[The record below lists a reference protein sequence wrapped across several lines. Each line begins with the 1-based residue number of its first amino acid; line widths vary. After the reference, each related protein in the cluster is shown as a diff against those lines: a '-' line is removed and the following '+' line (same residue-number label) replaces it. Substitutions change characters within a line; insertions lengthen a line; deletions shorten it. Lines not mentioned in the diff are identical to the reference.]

1 MKTSVFSLALM
12 ILSTVLINI
21 SAIAQ
26 KSDPNMWPNFRGSN
40 CSGVASPGQ
49 DPPITFSSDKN
60 VLWKIA
66 LPGGHSSPC
75 IWGDRIFISGYQIE
89 GKLLKM
95 VCIER
100 KNGKIKWEEDIPV
113 ETFEKFNAVSNP
125 ATATPTTDGERVYF
139 YFCSF
144 GMICYDFNGKLQ
156 WKLPMPVP
164 KSYNDNGIGTSPVI
178 AGNLV
183 ILNCFGHMND
193 PRLLAV
199 NKFDGKTIW
208 EYSLPNKEGYSGNSS
223 STPVIYKDQVIIYRS
238 ADVAGYNLKT
248 GDLIWR
254 FAIGGTDAIGT
265 PVIQN
270 DILYMVAYSTQGNPD
285 AVAQFPDFKGLTSK
299 YDKNED
305 LMIDKDEIK
314 DFQIF
319 TYPEMP
325 EISTK
330 TYIAN
335 HFGTFDKNKNGL
347 IDSTEWKAIIG
358 NLASL
363 YTKQGLKAIK
373 LGGQGDISLNNYLW
387 SNPDQIS
394 HISSPLYYN
403 NHIYM
408 VRDGGNISCFN
419 SESGKLLYRGK
430 LNAPGAYF
438 SSPIAAN
445 GRIYIASRNGIV
457 TVFDSGEKL
466 NILAQ
471 NNLDE
476 LITATPAVVDN
487 KIYLRTEKTLY
498 AFVKK

>member
-1 MKTSVFSLALM
+1 MKKIIHALFIIM
-12 ILSTVLINI
+12 AGMLINI
-21 SAIAQ
+21 SALAQ
-26 KSDPNMWPNFRGSN
+26 KTNSNIWPDFRGPN
-40 CSGVASPGQ
+40 CSGIASPDQ
-49 DPPITFSSDKN
+49 DPPTTFGTDKN
-60 VLWKIA
+60 VLWKVA

-75 IWGDRIFISGYQIE
+75 IWGDCIFISGYQEE

-95 VCIER
+95 LCIDR
-100 KNGKIKWEEDIPV
+100 KNGKIKWEESISV
-113 ETFEKFNAVSNP
+113 EAFEKFNPVSNP
-125 ATATPTTDGERVYF
+125 ATATPATDGERVYF

-144 GMICYDFNGKLQ
+144 GLICYDFNGKLQ
-156 WKLPMPVP
+156 WKLPMQVP
-164 KSYNDNGIGTSPVI
+164 RSYNNNGIGTSPVI
-178 AGNLV
+178 ISDLV
-183 ILNCFGHMND
+183 ILNCFGHLND
-193 PRLLAV
+193 PRLLAI
-199 NKFDGKTIW
+199 NKYDGKTVW
-208 EYSLPNKEGYSGNSS
+208 EYSLPNKESYSGNSS

-238 ADVAGYNLKT
+238 ADVASYNLKT

-254 FAIGGTDAIGT
+254 YVIGGTDAIGT

-285 AVAQFPDFKGLTSK
+285 ALAQFPDFKGLASK
-299 YDKNED
+299 YDKNGD

-314 DFQIF
+314 DFQIL

-335 HFGTFDKNKNGL
+335 HFETFDKNKNGL
-347 IDSTEWKAIIG
+347 IDSTEWKTIKE

-373 LGGQGDISLNNYLW
+373 IGGQGDISLNNFLW
-387 SNPDQIS
+387 GNPDQIS

-408 VRDGGNISCFN
+408 IRDGGIISCFHC
-419 SESGKLLYRGK
+419 ESGKLLYRGK

-438 SSPIAAN
+438 SSPIAAKN
-445 GRIYIASRNGIV
+445 SIYIASRNGIV
-457 TVFDSGEKL
+457 TVLDSGEKL

-471 NNLDE
+471 NNLGE

-487 KIYLRTEKTLY
+487 KIYLRTEKALY
-498 AFVKK
+498 AFGK

>member
-1 MKTSVFSLALM
+1 MKTLVFSLTLM
-12 ILSTVLINI
+12 ILATLLINI

-26 KSDPNMWPNFRGSN
+26 KSDPNIWPNFRGSN
-40 CSGVASPGQ
+40 CSGVATPDQ
-49 DPPITFSSDKN
+49 DPPITFGPDKN

-75 IWGDRIFISGYQIE
+75 IWGDRIFISGYQEE

-95 VCIER
+95 LCIDR
-100 KNGKIKWEEDIPV
+100 KNGKIKWEENIPV
-113 ETFEKFNAVSNP
+113 EAFEKFNAVSNP

-178 AGNLV
+178 AGDLV
-183 ILNCFGHMND
+183 ILNCFGQLND

-199 NKFDGKTIW
+199 NKHDGKTIW
-208 EYSLPNKEGYSGNSS
+208 EFSLPNKAGYNGNSS
-223 STPVIYKDQVIIYRS
+223 ATPVIYNDQVIVYRS
-238 ADVAGYNLKT
+238 ADVAGYSLKT

-254 FAIGGTDAIGT
+254 FAIGGADAVGT

-270 DILYMVAYSTQGNPD
+270 NVLYVVAFNTQGNPD
-285 AVAQFPDFKGLTSK
+285 ALAQFPTFKGLASK
-299 YDKNED
+299 YDKNGD
-305 LMIDKDEIK
+305 LLIDKDEIK
-314 DFQIF
+314 DFQIL

-330 TYIAN
+330 THIAN
-335 HFGTFDKNKNGL
+335 HFATFDKDKNGL
-347 IDSTEWKAIIG
+347 IDSTEWKATME

-363 YTKQGLKAIK
+363 YSKQGLKAIK
-373 LGGQGDISLNNYLW
+373 LEGQGDMSLNNYLW
-387 SNPDQIS
+387 GFSDLIS

-408 VRDGGNISCFN
+408 VRDGGIISCIR
-419 SESGKLLYRGK
+419 SESGKLLYQEKKG
-430 LNAPGAYF
+430 APGAYF
-438 SSPIAAN
+438 ASPIATK
-445 GRIYIASRNGIV
+445 GMIYIASRNGIV

-476 LITATPAVVDN
+476 LITATPAIVDN

-498 AFVKK
+498 AFGK

>member
-1 MKTSVFSLALM
+1 MKTLVFSLTLM
-12 ILSTVLINI
+12 ILATMLINI
-21 SAIAQ
+21 SATAQ
-26 KSDPNMWPNFRGSN
+26 KSDPNIWPNFRGSN
-40 CSGVASPGQ
+40 CSGVASPDQ
-49 DPPITFSSDKN
+49 DPPITFGPDKN

-75 IWGDRIFISGYQIE
+75 VWGDRIFISGYQEE

-95 VCIER
+95 LCIDS
-100 KNGKIKWEEDIPV
+100 KNGKIKWEENIPV
-113 ETFEKFNAVSNP
+113 EAFEKFNAVSNP

-156 WKLPMPVP
+156 WKITMPVP
-164 KSYNDNGIGTSPVI
+164 KSFNDNGIGTSPVI
-178 AGNLV
+178 AGDLV
-183 ILNCFGHMND
+183 LLNCFGHLND

-199 NKFDGKTIW
+199 NKFNGKTIW
-208 EYSLPNKEGYSGNSS
+208 EYLLPNKEGYSGNSS

-238 ADVAGYNLKT
+238 ADIAGYNLKT

-285 AVAQFPDFKGLTSK
+285 MRAQFPSFKELTSK
-299 YDKNED
+299 YDKNGD
-305 LMIDKDEIK
+305 IMIDKDEIK
-314 DFQIF
+314 DFQIL

-347 IDSTEWKAIIG
+347 IDSTEWKAINE

-373 LGGQGDISLNNYLW
+373 LGGQGDISLNNFLW
-387 SNPDQIS
+387 GNPDQIS

-408 VRDGGNISCFN
+408 VRDGGIISCFN

-438 SSPIAAN
+438 SSPIEAS
-445 GRIYIASRNGIV
+445 GRIYLASRNGIV
-457 TVFDSGEKL
+457 TVIEAGDNLK
-466 NILAQ
+466 ILAK
-471 NNLDE
+471 NNLAE

-487 KIYLRTEKTLY
+487 KIYIRTDKALY
-498 AFVKK
+498 AFGK

>member
-1 MKTSVFSLALM
+1 MKAANYTIQTLIMAGMLVNLSVFS
-12 ILSTVLINI
+12 
-21 SAIAQ
+21 Q
-26 KSDPNMWPNFRGSN
+26 KADPITWPDFRGVN
-40 CSGVASPGQ
+40 CSGIASPDQ
-49 DPPITFSSDKN
+49 DPPTAFGPNKN
-60 VLWKIA
+60 ILWKIT
-66 LPGGHSSPC
+66 LPEGHSSPS
-75 IWGDRIFISGYQIE
+75 IWGDRIFISGYMEE

-95 VCIER
+95 LCINR
-100 KNGKIKWEEDIPV
+100 KNGKTIWEENIPV
-113 ETFEKFNAVSNP
+113 EAFEKFNAVSNP

-144 GMICYDFNGKLQ
+144 GMICYDFDGKLQ
-156 WKLPMPVP
+156 WKFPMSLP

-178 AGNLV
+178 TGDMV
-183 ILNCFGHMND
+183 ILNCFGYMND
-193 PRLLAV
+193 PCLLAI
-199 NKFDGKTIW
+199 NKYDGKIFW
-208 EYSLPNKEGYSGNSS
+208 KYSLPNKEGYSGNSS
-223 STPVIYKDQVIIYRS
+223 ATPVIYKDQVIIYRS

-254 FAIGGTDAIGT
+254 FGIGGTDAIGT

-270 DILYMVAYSTQGNPD
+270 DILFMVAYSTQGNPD
-285 AVAQFPDFKGLTSK
+285 AVAQFPDYKGLTSR

-387 SNPDQIS
+387 GNPDQIS

-403 NHIYM
+403 KHIYM
-408 VRDGGNISCFN
+408 VRDGGIISCFN

-430 LNAPGAYF
+430 LNSPGAYF

-471 NNLDE
+471 NNLGE

-487 KIYLRTEKTLY
+487 KIYLRTEKALY
-498 AFVKK
+498 AFGK